1 MSLGLVDSFMVKDIG
16 NYGTAMS
23 AVSNVDQVSSLLIQ
37 LFATFGV
44 GGAVITSQLIG
55 AGKIEEANKS
65 AKQLVV
71 LMLLASIVIMTVCLA
86 LNHQIVNLFFGGKN
100 DNEEYLGFAYTYFYV
115 MAVSFP
121 FLAVFNYCT
130 AILRAQ
136 RKSVNTL
143 VSGAIS
149 FVANV
154 GLNALL
160 IYVHPRK
167 ENGSLYVLRAPRKRG
182 GYTSYGTACKLGIL
196 GAALGTLF
204 AHTKEVEFASVK
216 PGSPAKFYINSS
228 PAHKSYPTVKIVKP
242 VDGNP
247 APEGVKYCVQRHLGS
262 LEGINKRT
270 INQFIIGDVCE
281 SCQLAMGMTELAEG
295 SAWNTLPSHTHER
308 RMEVYMYFELPEN
321 EAVIHHMGQ
330 PTHERRMEV
339 YMYFE
344 LPENEAVIHHMGQPQ
359 ETRHVIM
366 HNEQAVISPSWSIHS
381 GVGTHNYTFIWGMCG
396 ENQTYDDMDN
406 VATRDLK

>member
-160 IYVHPRK
+160 IYV
-167 ENGSLYVLRAPRKRG
+167 
-182 GYTSYGTACKLGIL
+182 CKLGIL

-321 EAVIHHMGQ
+321 EAVIH
-330 PTHERRMEV
+330 
-339 YMYFE
+339 
-344 LPENEAVIHHMGQPQ
+344 LMGQPQ
-359 ETRHVIM
+359 VTRHVIL